1 VQPGSLVVSEKHLV
15 GERQEGAP
23 KDGTSY
29 HNSRCHIPEALNL
42 GTAVS
47 TWSVLWYIPPSNS
60 IRCLNS
66 RSSAFENPEGFH
78 L

>member
-1 VQPGSLVVSEKHLV
+1 VQPGSLVVSEKHLL

-29 HNSRCHIPEALNL
+29 HTSRCHIPEALNL

-47 TWSVLWYIPPSNS
+47 T
-60 IRCLNS
+60 
-66 RSSAFENPEGFH
+66 
-78 L
+78 